1 MSWEFEQIAGPFTLT
16 EGPAWDGEGLLF
28 TDIDASR
35 IMRFD
40 PASGECDI
48 FREHT
53 NRANGLMFDRHGRL
67 HACEQD
73 AGRIVRY
80 EKNGA
85 STVLADSYY
94 GARFNSPNDLAID
107 SEGRVW
113 FTDPRYGDPSGLE
126 LGHMSVYRLDPGAA
140 GAWTVERVVFN
151 AARPNGILLSA
162 DEDTL
167 YVSEAG
173 FLPGEKRELRSY
185 PIRDDG
191 SLGQDSVLHNFAPHR
206 GIDGMCLDSNGN
218 LIATAGEDCGGPG
231 SMIYVFEPDGRIVET
246 HPVPVIKPTNCTF
259 GGPDLET
266 LFVTSIEGLLL
277 RTETGRQGRLNFP
290 VSS

>member
-40 PASGECDI
+40 PASGECDV

-85 STVLADSYY
+85 VTVLADSYH

-140 GAWTVERVVFN
+140 GLWTVERVVFN
-151 AARPNGILLSA
+151 TTRPNGILLSA
-162 DEDTL
+162 DEDVL
-167 YVSEAG
+167 YVSQAG

-185 PIRDDG
+185 PIRDGG
-191 SLGQDSVLHNFAPHR
+191 SLGQDSVLHNFAPYR
-206 GIDGMCLDSNGN
+206 GIDGMCLDTKGN
-218 LIATAGEDCGGPG
+218 LIATAGEDSGGPG

-246 HPVPVIKPTNCTF
+246 HPVPVSKPTNCTF
-259 GGPDLET
+259 GGPNLKT
-266 LFVTSIEGLLL
+266 LFVTSIEGFLL
-277 RTETGRQGRLNFP
+277 RTETGLQGRLNIP